1 MWNGRWDRVGSHV
14 GCQCDGI
21 EGGVDGPPEIKGNR
35 RGFRTGQTPP
45 GSFLLFHLSL
55 SFRGG
60 KEYDGELV
68 LDGAVDS
75 LSVIIA

>member
-35 RGFRTGQTPP
+35 RGFRTDATQIFSPVPP
-45 GSFLLFHLSL
+45 VPLFP
-55 SFRGG
+55 RRQG
-60 KEYDGELV
+60 
-68 LDGAVDS
+68 
-75 LSVIIA
+75 I